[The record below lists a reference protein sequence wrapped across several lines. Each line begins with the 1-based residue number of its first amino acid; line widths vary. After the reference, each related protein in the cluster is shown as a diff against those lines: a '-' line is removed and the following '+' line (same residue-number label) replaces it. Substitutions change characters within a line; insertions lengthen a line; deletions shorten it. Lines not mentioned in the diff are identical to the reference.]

1 MHLTHI
7 LFVTF
12 SLVFVSACAEVG
24 PQKPRVAFD
33 GQPLTELEYRVTRQD
48 GTEPPFNNKYWDN
61 KAEGLYVCILSGTP
75 LFSSRDKYASGT
87 GWPSFT
93 QAIDPAAV
101 SEKTDYRL
109 GYPRQEVRSA
119 AADAHLGHVFRD
131 GPQPTG
137 LRYCIN
143 SAALRFIPQADL
155 SEAQLRRFRS
165 HTNP

>member
-1 MHLTHI
+1 MHIFQIVFLTLPLV
-7 LFVTF
+7 LF
-12 SLVFVSACAEVG
+12 SASAYG
-24 PQKPRVAFD
+24 DPQKPRVAFD
-33 GQPLTELEYRVTRQD
+33 GQPLTKLEYQVTQQD

-61 KAEGLYVCILSGTP
+61 KAEGLYVCVLSGTP

-87 GWPSFT
+87 GWPSFSKP
-93 QAIDPAAV
+93 IDPAAV
-101 SEKTDYRL
+101 SEKIDYLL

-143 SAALRFIPQADL
+143 SAAMRFIPKADL
-155 SEAQLRRFRS
+155 SEAQLKRYRPHFD
-165 HTNP
+165 P

>member
-1 MHLTHI
+1 MHFPKT
-7 LFVTF
+7 LFITF
-12 SLVFVSACAEVG
+12 SLVLVSACADSD
-24 PQKPRVAFD
+24 PQNSRVAYD
-33 GQPLTELEYRVTRQD
+33 GQPLTALEYRVTQQD

-61 KAEGLYVCILSGTP
+61 KAEGIYVCILSGTP

-101 SEKTDYRL
+101 SEKTDYLL
-109 GYPRQEVRSA
+109 GYPRQEVRSTT
-119 AADAHLGHVFRD
+119 ADTHLGHVFRD

-143 SAALRFIPQADL
+143 SAALRFIPKTDL
-155 SEAQLRRFRS
+155 SEAQLKRFRS
-165 HTNP
+165 HFNP